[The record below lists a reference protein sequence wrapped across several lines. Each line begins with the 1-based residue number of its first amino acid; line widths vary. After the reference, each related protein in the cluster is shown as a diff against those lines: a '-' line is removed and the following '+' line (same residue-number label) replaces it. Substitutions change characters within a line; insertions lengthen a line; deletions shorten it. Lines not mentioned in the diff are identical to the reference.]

1 MHLLLKLFFAKELCF
16 KNLTPYYFNNLTVS
30 ESNTKEEIILQGIAA
45 SPGVAHGRAVVYLQ
59 KQLDVPCYDIVEAQ
73 FDAELERFDQ
83 AILETR
89 AEITQVR
96 DKIAKSLGEGEAR
109 IFDAHLLVLED
120 NALLDE
126 VTAELRGSKKN
137 IEFCYNN
144 VAQRYISFFRSM
156 EDEYLRER
164 VADIGDVSRRLL
176 HNLIGMQK
184 VNLGQLAAES
194 IIVSED
200 ISPSDAAD
208 MDRNKLL
215 GFVTDCGGR
224 TSHSVIMA
232 RSLRIPVVVGTHDA
246 TKRILS
252 GNHILV
258 DGYEGVIVIN
268 PTEDRLYKYG
278 KLATERKKRDDTFN
292 SFISEPAQTLDGAS
306 ISLMANVEGLHEM
319 EQVKA
324 MCAEGVGLFRTEGIF
339 LRHHG
344 YPPESVQYD
353 EYRSVVEAAGDQPVI
368 IRTLDVGGDKII
380 GDDNIKDDNSFM
392 GFRAIRFCL
401 GNEAIFKTQ
410 LRAILRSSA
419 HGNVK
424 IMYPMISGL
433 NELRQ
438 ANQVLASVK
447 QDLRDTG
454 EAFDESI
461 EVGAMVE
468 VPSAAVIIDL
478 LAAETDFLSIGSNDL
493 IQYLMAV
500 DRLNEQ
506 VAHLYDPAHPAV
518 LRTLK
523 SIIDGCKAAKTPVS
537 ICGEIAGD
545 PIYAG
550 LLLGMGADS
559 LSLTSSLLP
568 EVKYFIRHIK
578 KAEAEVLVAEVMKLG
593 DSAEIVQKLEAFRR
607 KALGDMA

>member
-1 MHLLLKLFFAKELCF
+1 MADPH
-16 KNLTPYYFNNLTVS
+16 
-30 ESNTKEEIILQGIAA
+30 TKEEIILEGIAA

-59 KQLDVPCYDIVEAQ
+59 KQLDVPCYDITEEKV
-73 FDAELERFDQ
+73 DSELERFDK

-89 AEITQVR
+89 AEITEVR
-96 DKIAKSLGEGEAR
+96 DQIAESLGEGEAR

-120 NALLDE
+120 TALLNE
-126 VTAELRGSKKN
+126 VTSELQNSRKN

-164 VADIGDVSRRLL
+164 VSDIGDVSRRLL

-194 IIVSED
+194 VIVSED

-208 MDRNKLL
+208 LDRNKLL
-215 GFVTDCGGR
+215 GFVTDGGGK

-232 RSLRIPVVVGTHDA
+232 RSLRIPAVVGTHDA
-246 TKRILS
+246 TKRIVS
-252 GNHILV
+252 GDHILV
-258 DGYEGVIVIN
+258 DGHEGVIVIN
-268 PTEDRLYKYG
+268 PSEDRLYRYG
-278 KLATERKKRDDTFN
+278 KLAFERQKRDDTFN
-292 SFISEPAQTLDGAS
+292 SFIAEPAVTLDGAS
-306 ISLMANVEGLHEM
+306 ISLMANVEGAQEM
-319 EQVKA
+319 DQANA
-324 MCAEGVGLFRTEGIF
+324 MHAEGVGLFRTEGIF

-353 EYRSVVEAAGDQPVI
+353 AYRAVVEAAGEEPVI
-368 IRTLDVGGDKII
+368 IRTLDVGGDKTI
-380 GDDNIKDDNSFM
+380 GDDKVKDDNSFM

-410 LRAILRSSA
+410 LRAILRASA

-424 IMYPMISGL
+424 IMYPMISGIS
-433 NELRQ
+433 ELRM
-438 ANQVLASVK
+438 ANQLLSSTK
-447 QDLRDTG
+447 QELRESG
-454 EAFDESI
+454 EAFDENI
-461 EVGAMVE
+461 QVGAMVE

-478 LAAETDFLSIGSNDL
+478 LAAETDFLSIGTNDL
-493 IQYLMAV
+493 IQYLIAV
-500 DRLNEQ
+500 DRLNDQ

-523 SIIDGCKAAKTPVS
+523 AIIDGANDAKTPISV
-537 ICGEIAGD
+537 CGEIAGD

-578 KAEAEVLVAEVMKLG
+578 KSDAQELVAEVMQLS
-593 DSAEIVQKLEAFRR
+593 DSNEIIQRLEAFRR
-607 KALGDMA
+607 EALGDLA

>member
-1 MHLLLKLFFAKELCF
+1 MTENHI
-16 KNLTPYYFNNLTVS
+16 
-30 ESNTKEEIILQGIAA
+30 KEEIVLEGIAA

-59 KQLDVPCYDIVEAQ
+59 KQLDVPSYDLNEAQ
-73 FDAELERFDQ
+73 VDSELERFEQ

-89 AEITQVR
+89 IEISQVR
-96 DKIAKSLGEGEAR
+96 DKIAKTLGEGEAR

-126 VTAELRGSKKN
+126 VIAELRSTKKN

-144 VAQRYISFFRSM
+144 VSQRYISFFRSM

-164 VADIGDVSRRLL
+164 VSDIGDVSRRLL

-194 IIVSED
+194 IIISED

-208 MDRNKLL
+208 LDRNKLL
-215 GFVTDCGGR
+215 GFVTDGGGK

-232 RSLRIPVVVGTHDA
+232 RSLRIPAVVGTHNA
-246 TKRILS
+246 TKKILS
-252 GNHILV
+252 GDHILV
-258 DGYEGVIVIN
+258 DGHEGIIVIN
-268 PTEDRLYKYG
+268 PTEDRLYQYG
-278 KLATERKKRDDTFN
+278 KLAKERKKRDDTFN
-292 SFISEPAQTLDGAS
+292 SFISEQARTKDGAT
-306 ISLMANVEGLHEM
+306 IHLMANIEGIAEM
-319 EQVKA
+319 EQVKH
-324 MCAEGVGLFRTEGIF
+324 MHAEGVGLFRTEGIF

-344 YPPESVQYD
+344 YPPESVQYE
-353 EYRSVVEAAGDQPVI
+353 EYRAVVEAADGQAVI
-368 IRTLDVGGDKII
+368 IRTLDVGGDKTI
-380 GDDNIKDDNSFM
+380 GDENVNEDNSFM
-392 GFRAIRFCL
+392 GCRAIRFCL
-401 GNEAIFKTQ
+401 ENEDIFKTQ

-419 HGNVK
+419 HGHVK
-424 IMYPMISGL
+424 IMYPMISGMC
-433 NELRQ
+433 ELRR
-438 ANQVLASVK
+438 ANVILESVK
-447 QDLRDTG
+447 EELTMRG
-454 EAFDESI
+454 EAFDLAI

-478 LAAETDFLSIGSNDL
+478 LAAETDFLSIGTNDL

-500 DRLNEQ
+500 DRLNDQ

-523 SIIDGCKAAKTPVS
+523 AIIDGGKAANTPVS
-537 ICGEIAGD
+537 VCGEIAGD

-550 LLLGMGADS
+550 ILLGMGADS

-578 KAEAEVLVAEVMKLG
+578 KSEAEELVAEIMKTA
-593 DSAEIVQKLEAFRR
+593 DSAEIIQKLEAFRQ
-607 KALGDMA
+607 KALGDLA

>member
-1 MHLLLKLFFAKELCF
+1 M
-16 KNLTPYYFNNLTVS
+16 S
-30 ESNTKEEIILQGIAA
+30 EPHTREESLIEGIAA

-59 KQLDVPCYDIVEAQ
+59 KQLDVPCYDITEDQ
-73 FDAELERFDQ
+73 IDAELQRFDK

-89 AEITQVR
+89 AEISQVR
-96 DKIAKSLGEGEAR
+96 DQIAASLGEGEAR

-126 VTAELRGSKKN
+126 VTSELRSSKKN

-164 VADIGDVSRRLL
+164 VSDIGDVSRRLL

-184 VNLGQLAAES
+184 VNLGELAAES

-208 MDRNKLL
+208 LDRNKLL
-215 GFVTDCGGR
+215 GFVTDAGGK

-232 RSLRIPVVVGTHDA
+232 RSLRIPAVVGTHDA
-246 TKRILS
+246 TKRIVS
-252 GNHILV
+252 GDHILV
-258 DGYEGVIVIN
+258 DGHEGIIVIN
-268 PTEDRLYKYG
+268 PSEDRLYKYG

-292 SFISEPAQTLDGAS
+292 SFIAEPAETLDGAS
-306 ISLMANVEGLHEM
+306 ISLMANVEGVQEM
-319 EQVKA
+319 EQVIA
-324 MCAEGVGLFRTEGIF
+324 MHAEGVGLFRTEGIF

-344 YPPESVQYD
+344 YPPESVQY
-353 EYRSVVEAAGDQPVI
+353 EAYRAVVEAAGDQPVI
-368 IRTLDVGGDKII
+368 IRTLDVGGDKNI
-380 GDDNIKDDNSFM
+380 GDENVKDDNSFM

-401 GNEAIFKTQ
+401 GNEDIFKTQ

-419 HGNVK
+419 HGHVK
-424 IMYPMISGL
+424 IMYPMISGMTEL
-433 NELRQ
+433 RSANKVLEAVKVELRQ
-438 ANQVLASVK
+438 K
-447 QDLRDTG
+447 G
-454 EAFDESI
+454 EAFDEAI
-461 EVGAMVE
+461 EVGTMVE
-468 VPSAAVIIDL
+468 VPSAAAIVDL
-478 LAAETDFLSIGSNDL
+478 LAAETDFLSIGTNDL
-493 IQYLMAV
+493 IQYLIAV
-500 DRLNEQ
+500 DRLNDQ

-523 SIIDGCKAAKTPVS
+523 AIIDGGNAANTPVS

-578 KAEAEVLVAEVMKLG
+578 KSEAEALVAEVMQLS
-593 DSAEIVQKLEAFRR
+593 DSADIVQKLEAFRQ
-607 KALGDMA
+607 KALGDLA

>member
-1 MHLLLKLFFAKELCF
+1 MTENHI
-16 KNLTPYYFNNLTVS
+16 
-30 ESNTKEEIILQGIAA
+30 KEEIVLEGIAA

-59 KQLDVPCYDIVEAQ
+59 KQLDVPSYDLNEAQ
-73 FDAELERFDQ
+73 VDSELERFEQ

-89 AEITQVR
+89 IEISQVR
-96 DKIAKSLGEGEAR
+96 DKIAKTLSEGEAR

-126 VTAELRGSKKN
+126 VIAELRSTKKN

-144 VAQRYISFFRSM
+144 VSQRYISFFRSM

-164 VADIGDVSRRLL
+164 VSDIADVSRRLL

-194 IIVSED
+194 IIISED

-208 MDRNKLL
+208 LDRNKLL
-215 GFVTDCGGR
+215 GFVTDGGGK

-232 RSLRIPVVVGTHDA
+232 RSLRIPAVVGTHNA
-246 TKRILS
+246 TKKILS
-252 GNHILV
+252 GDHILV
-258 DGYEGVIVIN
+258 DGHEGIIVIN
-268 PTEDRLYKYG
+268 PTEDRLYQYG
-278 KLATERKKRDDTFN
+278 KLAKERKKRDDTFN
-292 SFISEPAQTLDGAS
+292 SFISEQARTKDGAT
-306 ISLMANVEGLHEM
+306 IHLMANIEGIAEM
-319 EQVKA
+319 EQVKH
-324 MCAEGVGLFRTEGIF
+324 MHAEGVGLFRTEGIF

-344 YPPESVQYD
+344 YPPESVQYE
-353 EYRSVVEAAGDQPVI
+353 EYRAVVEAADGQAVI
-368 IRTLDVGGDKII
+368 IRTLDVGGDKTI
-380 GDDNIKDDNSFM
+380 GDENVNEDNSFM
-392 GFRAIRFCL
+392 GCRAIRFCL
-401 GNEAIFKTQ
+401 ENEDIFKTQ

-419 HGNVK
+419 HGHVK
-424 IMYPMISGL
+424 IMYPMISGMC
-433 NELRQ
+433 ELRR
-438 ANQVLASVK
+438 ANVILESVK
-447 QDLRDTG
+447 EELTMRG
-454 EAFDESI
+454 EAFDLAI

-478 LAAETDFLSIGSNDL
+478 LAAETDFLSIGTNDL

-500 DRLNEQ
+500 DRLNDQ

-523 SIIDGCKAAKTPVS
+523 AIIDGGKAANTPVS
-537 ICGEIAGD
+537 VCGEIAGD

-550 LLLGMGADS
+550 ILLGMGADS

-578 KAEAEVLVAEVMKLG
+578 KSEAEELVAEIMKTA
-593 DSAEIVQKLEAFRR
+593 DSAEIIQKLEAFRQ
-607 KALGDMA
+607 KALGDLA

>member
-1 MHLLLKLFFAKELCF
+1 M
-16 KNLTPYYFNNLTVS
+16 S
-30 ESNTKEEIILQGIAA
+30 EKTSSKEIIIEGIAA
-45 SPGVAHGRAVVYLQ
+45 SPGVADGRAVVYLQ
-59 KQLDVPCYDIVEAQ
+59 KQLDVPCYDIPEAKIES
-73 FDAELERFDQ
+73 ELERFEQ
-83 AILETR
+83 AIFETR
-89 AEITQVR
+89 LGISKVR
-96 DKIAKSLGEGEAR
+96 DKIADSLGEGEAR

-126 VTAELRGSKKN
+126 VTSELRSTRKN
-137 IEFCYNN
+137 IEFCFNK
-144 VAQRYISFFRSM
+144 VAERYIAFFRSM

-164 VADIGDVSRRLL
+164 VADIRDVSRRLL
-176 HNLIGMQK
+176 HNLIGMQT

-208 MDRNKLL
+208 LDRTKLL
-215 GFVTDCGGR
+215 GFVTDGGGK

-232 RSLRIPVVVGTHDA
+232 RSLRIPAVVGTHDA
-246 TKRILS
+246 TMRIVS
-252 GNHILV
+252 GDHILV
-258 DGYEGVIVIN
+258 DGYEGIIVIN
-268 PTEDRLYKYG
+268 PSESRLFKYG
-278 KLATERKKRDDTFN
+278 RLASERKKRDATFN
-292 SFISEPAQTLDGAS
+292 SFIAEPARTADGAS
-306 ISLMANVEGLHEM
+306 IRLMANIEGIQEM

-324 MCAEGVGLFRTEGIF
+324 MHAEGVGLFRTEGIF

-344 YPPESVQYD
+344 YPPESVQYK
-353 EYRSVVEAAGDQPVI
+353 EYAAVVEAAGDQPVI
-368 IRTLDVGGDKII
+368 IRTLDVGGDKLI
-380 GDDNIKDDNSFM
+380 GDENVKEDNSFM

-401 GNEAIFKTQ
+401 GNVEIFKTQ
-410 LRAILRSSA
+410 LRAILRASA

-433 NELRQ
+433 NELRA
-438 ANQVLASVK
+438 ANRVLSEVK
-447 QDLRDTG
+447 QSLL
-454 EAFDESI
+454 EEKIPFDASI

-468 VPSAAVIIDL
+468 VPGAAVIVDL
-478 LAAETDFLSIGSNDL
+478 LAAETDFLSIGTNDL
-493 IQYLMAV
+493 IQYLIAV
-500 DRLNEQ
+500 DRLNDE

-523 SIIDGCKAAKTPVS
+523 AIIDGGNAAGTPVS

-578 KAEAEVLVAEVMKLG
+578 KSDAEALVQEVMQIG
-593 DSAEIVQKLEAFRR
+593 DSDEVVRKLEAFRQ
-607 KALGDMA
+607 KALGKLA

>member
-1 MHLLLKLFFAKELCF
+1 
-16 KNLTPYYFNNLTVS
+16 VS
-30 ESNTKEEIILQGIAA
+30 EPNPKKEILIEGIAA

-59 KQLDVPCYDIVEAQ
+59 KHLDVPCYDLKDDKIES
-73 FDAELERFDQ
+73 ELERFEQ

-89 AEITQVR
+89 IEITQVR
-96 DKIAKSLGEGEAR
+96 DQIAKSLGEGEAR

-126 VTAELRGSKKN
+126 VTSELRSTKKN

-144 VAQRYISFFRSM
+144 VAQRYIAFFRSM
-156 EDEYLRER
+156 EDEYLRDR
-164 VADIGDVSRRLL
+164 VADIGDVSRRML
-176 HNLIGMQK
+176 HNLIGLQK
-184 VNLGQLAAES
+184 VNLGELAAES

-208 MDRNKLL
+208 LDRNKLL
-215 GFVTDCGGR
+215 GFVTDAGGK

-232 RSLRIPVVVGTHDA
+232 RSLRIPAVVGTHDA
-246 TKRILS
+246 TKRIVS
-252 GNHILV
+252 GDHILV
-258 DGYEGVIVIN
+258 DGHEGVIVIN
-268 PTEDRLYKYG
+268 PSEDRLYKYG
-278 KLATERKKRDDTFN
+278 KLATERKKRDDIFN
-292 SFISEPAQTLDGAS
+292 SFIAEPAQTLDGAT
-306 ISLMANVEGLHEM
+306 IQLMANVEGAHEM
-319 EQVKA
+319 EQARA
-324 MCAEGVGLFRTEGIF
+324 MHAEGVGLFRTEGIF

-353 EYRSVVEAAGDQPVI
+353 AYRAVVEAAGNHCVI

-380 GDDNIKDDNSFM
+380 GDENVKDDSSFM

-401 GNEAIFKTQ
+401 GNEEIFKTQ

-419 HGNVK
+419 HGHVK
-424 IMYPMISGL
+424 IMYPMISGMP
-433 NELRQ
+433 ELRQ
-438 ANQVLASVK
+438 ANEVLAAVK
-447 QDLRDTG
+447 VELREKG
-454 EAFDESI
+454 EAFDEAI

-478 LAAETDFLSIGSNDL
+478 LAAETDFLSIGTNDL
-493 IQYLMAV
+493 IQYLIAV
-500 DRLNEQ
+500 DRLNDQ

-523 SIIDGCKAAKTPVS
+523 AIIDGGKAANTPVS

-568 EVKYFIRHIK
+568 ELKYFIRHIK
-578 KAEAEVLVAEVMKLG
+578 KSDAQALVAEVMQM
-593 DSAEIVQKLEAFRR
+593 DESAEIVQKLVAFRR
-607 KALGDMA
+607 KALGGLA

>member
-1 MHLLLKLFFAKELCF
+1 MADPH
-16 KNLTPYYFNNLTVS
+16 
-30 ESNTKEEIILQGIAA
+30 TKEEIILEGIAA

-59 KQLDVPCYDIVEAQ
+59 KQLDVPCYDITEEKV
-73 FDAELERFDQ
+73 DSELERFDK

-89 AEITQVR
+89 AEITEVR
-96 DKIAKSLGEGEAR
+96 DQIAESLGEGEAR

-120 NALLDE
+120 TALLDE
-126 VTAELRGSKKN
+126 VTSELQNSRKN

-164 VADIGDVSRRLL
+164 VSDIGDVSRRLL

-194 IIVSED
+194 VIVSED

-208 MDRNKLL
+208 LDRNKLL
-215 GFVTDCGGR
+215 GFVTDGGGK

-232 RSLRIPVVVGTHDA
+232 RSLRIPAVVGTHDA
-246 TKRILS
+246 TKRIVS
-252 GNHILV
+252 GDHILV
-258 DGYEGVIVIN
+258 DGHEGVIVIN
-268 PTEDRLYKYG
+268 PSEDRLYRYG
-278 KLATERKKRDDTFN
+278 KLAFERQKRDDTFN
-292 SFISEPAQTLDGAS
+292 SFIAEPAVTLDGAS
-306 ISLMANVEGLHEM
+306 ISLMANVEGAQEM
-319 EQVKA
+319 DQANA
-324 MCAEGVGLFRTEGIF
+324 MHAEGVGLFRTEGIF

-353 EYRSVVEAAGDQPVI
+353 AYRAVVEAAGEEPVI
-368 IRTLDVGGDKII
+368 IRTLDVGGDKTI
-380 GDDNIKDDNSFM
+380 GDDKVKDDNSFM

-410 LRAILRSSA
+410 LRAILRASA

-424 IMYPMISGL
+424 IMYPMISGIS
-433 NELRQ
+433 ELRM
-438 ANQVLASVK
+438 ANQLLSSTK
-447 QDLRDTG
+447 QELRESG
-454 EAFDESI
+454 EAFDENI
-461 EVGAMVE
+461 QVGAMVE

-478 LAAETDFLSIGSNDL
+478 LAAETDFLSIGTNDL
-493 IQYLMAV
+493 IQYLIAV
-500 DRLNEQ
+500 DRLNDQ

-523 SIIDGCKAAKTPVS
+523 AIIDGANDAKTPISV
-537 ICGEIAGD
+537 CGEIAGD

-578 KAEAEVLVAEVMKLG
+578 KSDAQELVAEVMQLS
-593 DSAEIVQKLEAFRR
+593 DSNEIIQRLEAFRR
-607 KALGDMA
+607 EALGDLA

>member
-1 MHLLLKLFFAKELCF
+1 MTENHI
-16 KNLTPYYFNNLTVS
+16 
-30 ESNTKEEIILQGIAA
+30 KEEIVLEGIAA

-59 KQLDVPCYDIVEAQ
+59 KQLDVPSYDLNDFQV
-73 FDAELERFDQ
+73 DSELERFEQ

-89 AEITQVR
+89 IEISQVR
-96 DKIAKSLGEGEAR
+96 DKIAKTLGEGEAR

-126 VTAELRGSKKN
+126 VIAELRSTKKN

-144 VAQRYISFFRSM
+144 VSQRYISFFRSM

-164 VADIGDVSRRLL
+164 VSDIGDVSRRLL

-194 IIVSED
+194 IIISED

-208 MDRNKLL
+208 LDRNKLL
-215 GFVTDCGGR
+215 GFVTDGGGK

-232 RSLRIPVVVGTHDA
+232 RSLRIPAVVGTHNA
-246 TKRILS
+246 TKKILS
-252 GNHILV
+252 GDHILV
-258 DGYEGVIVIN
+258 DGHEGIIVIN
-268 PTEDRLYKYG
+268 PTEDRLYQYG
-278 KLATERKKRDDTFN
+278 KLAKERKKRDDTFN
-292 SFISEPAQTLDGAS
+292 SFISEQARTKDGAT
-306 ISLMANVEGLHEM
+306 IHLMANIEGIAEM
-319 EQVKA
+319 EQAKH
-324 MCAEGVGLFRTEGIF
+324 MRAEGVGLFRTEGIF

-344 YPPESVQYD
+344 YPPESVQYE
-353 EYRSVVEAAGDQPVI
+353 EYRAVVEAADGQPVI
-368 IRTLDVGGDKII
+368 IRTLDVGGDKTI
-380 GDDNIKDDNSFM
+380 GDENVNEDNSFM
-392 GFRAIRFCL
+392 GCRAIRFCL
-401 GNEAIFKTQ
+401 ENEDIFKTQ

-419 HGNVK
+419 HGHVK
-424 IMYPMISGL
+424 IMYPMISGMC
-433 NELRQ
+433 ELRR
-438 ANQVLASVK
+438 ANVILESVK
-447 QDLRDTG
+447 EELTMRG
-454 EAFDESI
+454 EAFDLAI

-478 LAAETDFLSIGSNDL
+478 LAAETDFLSIGTNDL

-500 DRLNEQ
+500 DRLNDQ

-523 SIIDGCKAAKTPVS
+523 AIIDGGKAANTPVS
-537 ICGEIAGD
+537 VCGEIAGD

-550 LLLGMGADS
+550 ILLGMGADS

-578 KAEAEVLVAEVMKLG
+578 KSEAEELVAEIMKTA
-593 DSAEIVQKLEAFRR
+593 DSAEIIQKLEAFRQ
-607 KALGDMA
+607 KALGDLA